1 MEEAAKMEQPLMC
14 VTRISEGR
22 QNALDVI
29 TNSFLNLHILP
40 TEELQSK
47 PNKSSFSLEHFFS
60 LPSTSLV
67 VGHIDKDVLYKDH
80 FIFIQLAQWFA
91 IWSSVCTSFS
101 DRIGGDHNAFCSSLL

>member
-1 MEEAAKMEQPLMC
+1 MKEAAKMEQPLMC

-22 QNALDVI
+22 KSALDVI
-29 TNSFLNLHILP
+29 TNSFLNLDIFP

-60 LPSTSLV
+60 LSSTSLV

-80 FIFIQLAQWFA
+80 FIFIQLTKRFA
-91 IWSSVCTSFS
+91 IWSNVCTSFS
-101 DRIGGDHNAFCSSLL
+101 DWIGGDDNAFCSSLL

>member
-1 MEEAAKMEQPLMC
+1 MEQPLMC

-60 LPSTSLV
+60 LLSTSLV
-67 VGHIDKDVLYKDH
+67 VGHIDKDGPYKDH

-91 IWSSVCTSFS
+91 I
-101 DRIGGDHNAFCSSLL
+101 